1 MAGPAAGELRY
12 VAHKGTLS
20 GLRCQFLSPGPG
32 GEGRGGEVVPPGPRH
47 LPGLGTLGQ
56 PLTHSGSR
64 CPPWS
69 VGSTPRSSKS
79 GPCAAPCSR
88 FT

>member
-32 GEGRGGEVVPPGPRH
+32 GEGRGGGPAWAPPSARPGDPGPAPYSLRVALSSVVSRVH
-47 LPGLGTLGQ
+47 TPLLQERSVRRPVQ
-56 PLTHSGSR
+56 PLHLR
-64 CPPWS
+64 
-69 VGSTPRSSKS
+69 
-79 GPCAAPCSR
+79 
-88 FT
+88 